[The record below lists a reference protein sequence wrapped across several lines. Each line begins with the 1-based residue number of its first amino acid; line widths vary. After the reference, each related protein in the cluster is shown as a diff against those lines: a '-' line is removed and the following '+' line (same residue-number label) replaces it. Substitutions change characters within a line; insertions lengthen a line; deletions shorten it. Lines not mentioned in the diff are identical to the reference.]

1 MRNVYKTKTGIEIGG
16 TYQKPLPQLNS
27 DEEQIQRALLGMR
40 GPDHVSITL
49 YIILL
54 VVLLT
59 MLALF
64 IGSGR

>member
-1 MRNVYKTKTGIEIGG
+1 MKNVHRTSTGIEIGCM
-16 TYQKPLPQLNS
+16 YQKPLHQLNY
-27 DEEQIQRALLGMR
+27 DEEEIQRALLGMR

-59 MLALF
+59 TLALF

>member
-1 MRNVYKTKTGIEIGG
+1 MKNVHRTSTGIEIGC
-16 TYQKPLPQLNS
+16 TYQRPLPQLNS
-27 DEEQIQRALLGMR
+27 DEEEIQRALLGMR
-40 GPDHVSITL
+40 GPDQVSIAL
-49 YIILL
+49 YIMLL

>member
-1 MRNVYKTKTGIEIGG
+1 MKDVYRTSTGIEIGCM
-16 TYQKPLPQLNS
+16 YKKPTHQLNA
-27 DEEQIQRALLGMR
+27 DEEEIQRALIGMR

-59 MLALF
+59 TLALF

>member
-1 MRNVYKTKTGIEIGG
+1 MKDVYRTKTGIEIGCM
-16 TYQKPLPQLNS
+16 YQKPMYQLNP
-27 DEEQIQRALLGMR
+27 DEEEIQRALIGMR

-59 MLALF
+59 TLALF

>member
-49 YIILL
+49 YIIFL
-54 VVLLT
+54 VVLFATLVLT
-59 MLALF
+59 V
-64 IGSGR
+64 GSGR